1 MANHGWGR
9 VELPCLRQQD
19 GKKGG
24 ARLARLMG
32 DDGVGQRDLCER
44 ASLDCVFWLA
54 KVRSSSAQAAR
65 QASSSGDTG
74 PRSDQ
79 HQVDALMR
87 SDSPVTCPQV
97 ALLQKRALMQA
108 SSCGGQGEASNAPV
122 TCPLVPPLQNCALWC
137 KQALAGIKAK
147 PAAAC

>member
-1 MANHGWGR
+1 MSLLTK
-9 VELPCLRQQD
+9 V
-19 GKKGG
+19 G
-24 ARLARLMG
+24 AQKTSCPA
-32 DDGVGQRDLCER
+32 
-44 ASLDCVFWLA
+44 ASLLLCKSQALLYPAFQQSLTTNVFARRFLQFEI
-54 KVRSSSAQAAR
+54 RSSSAQAAR